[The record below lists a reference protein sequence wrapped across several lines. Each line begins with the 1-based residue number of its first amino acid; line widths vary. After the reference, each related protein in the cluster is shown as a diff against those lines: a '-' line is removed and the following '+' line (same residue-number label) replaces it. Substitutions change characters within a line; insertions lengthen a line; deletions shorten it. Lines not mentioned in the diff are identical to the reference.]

1 MDISRASMEFF
12 FTEARVEWTNALNA
26 VRPNLVT
33 NQIAMVVQ
41 SRTSTTKHGWLNQIP
56 AMRKW
61 VGDRVVNNL
70 ASNSLTISNDKFEN
84 TIEITREEFEDDEY
98 MLYKPTFGLMG
109 QQALQN
115 YDRQL
120 VDACLQGNPANA
132 AGNIALWGG
141 DGVGVFSS
149 ARVYGANTIL
159 NTVTTTFDAAG
170 TALTTAISTITNY
183 LGHSGQPLMCTPKFL
198 MHGPSLY
205 AKVHQAVK
213 TTWAALLAGN
223 GSTYVGVGSDAN
235 PANPNFNLVIP
246 VQVPYLTNGYVDLN
260 GNTYATAGSNWFII
274 SEVMGIK
281 AGLVLQERIAPEMQ
295 DQRARFDTSD
305 FVFATDKMQWGAR
318 ERSKAFIGLPHMIY
332 GGFATS

>member
-12 FTEARVEWTNALNA
+12 STEARVEWTNALNA
-26 VRPNLVT
+26 VRPNLIT

-70 ASNSLTISNDKFEN
+70 ASNSLSISNDKFEN

-132 AGNIALWGG
+132 SPSLWGG
-141 DGVGVFSS
+141 DGLPVFGTTRTFGS
-149 ARVYGANTIL
+149 AVIS
-159 NTVTTTFDAAG
+159 NTVTTTFDSAG
-170 TALTTAISTITNY
+170 VALTAAISTVTAY
-183 LGHSGQPLMCTPKFL
+183 LGHAGQPLMCRPKYL
-198 MHGPSLY
+198 LHGPSKY
-205 AKVHQAVK
+205 YQVHQAVK
-213 TTWAALLAGN
+213 TTTSAILSQN
-223 GSTYVGVGSDAN
+223 GSTYVGGVDEKN
-235 PANPNFNLVIP
+235 PANPNFMIVTP
-246 VQVPYLTNGYVDLN
+246 VQSDYLVNGYTDLN
-260 GNTYATAGSNWFII
+260 GVNYPTAGDCWFII

-332 GGFATS
+332 GAFATT